1 MTQTSMEPSG
11 VTGDV
16 LRLPAGGPRRVP
28 VAKWAVRT
36 GVTLIY
42 LFMLSPL
49 IFVVWLSFFKDAI
62 ITFPPSGY
70 TVSWYLN
77 AWRNAAFANGFLLSL
92 QLAACAAVGGVIL
105 GVAASLALA
114 RYRFPGRRTL
124 GNVLLLP
131 LVVPGIVAGIA
142 TYLFYLRAENALD
155 VDIVGT
161 FGGLVV
167 AHICLT
173 IPWTMRLV
181 GASLS
186 QIDDTIEEAAR
197 NLGAGPWRTLW
208 RVTLPMLRPAIV
220 ASVLFSF
227 IVSFENLELTLPL
240 VGPGKTTLPIA
251 IMQYL
256 EFNLDPTIAAVSAA
270 QIVLLGIVMLI
281 TDRFVKLSQV
291 I

>member
-1 MTQTSMEPSG
+1 MTQVPIDRGNVVSARSFSRPRF
-11 VTGDV
+11 V
-16 LRLPAGGPRRVP
+16 PA
-28 VAKWAVRT
+28 AWLVRA

-49 IFVVWLSFFKDAI
+49 IFVIWLSFFKDAI

-70 TVSWYLN
+70 TMSWYVN
-77 AWRNAAFANGFLLSL
+77 AWHNDAFANGFLLSMK
-92 QLAACAAVGGVIL
+92 LAAGAAIGGVVL
-105 GVAASLALA
+105 GVGASLALA
-114 RYRFPGRRTL
+114 RYRFPGRRAV

-155 VDIVGT
+155 TDIVGT
-161 FGGLVV
+161 FGGLLV

-173 IPWTMRLV
+173 IPWTIRLV
-181 GASLS
+181 TASLG
-186 QIDDTIEEAAR
+186 QIDETVEEAAR

-220 ASVLFSF
+220 ASALFGF
-227 IVSFENLELTLPL
+227 IVSFENLEMTLPL

-281 TDRFVKLSQV
+281 TDRFVKLGKV

>member
-1 MTQTSMEPSG
+1 MTQTSIEQSA
-11 VTGDV
+11 V
-16 LRLPAGGPRRVP
+16 LPLPAGRPRRI
-28 VAKWAVRT
+28 AWARWAVRI
-36 GVTLIY
+36 GVALVY

-70 TVSWYLN
+70 TAKWYLN
-77 AWRNAAFANGFLLSL
+77 AWRNDAFANGFLLSIK
-92 QLAACAAVGGVIL
+92 LAACSAIGGVIL
-105 GVAASLALA
+105 GVAASLGLA

-124 GNVLLLP
+124 GNILLLP

-155 VDIVGT
+155 MDIVGT
-161 FGGLVV
+161 FGGLVI

-186 QIDDTIEEAAR
+186 QIDETIEEAAR
-197 NLGAGPWRTLW
+197 NLGANAWRTLW

>member
-1 MTQTSMEPSG
+1 MTQVPIDRSNIVSARAFSRPRFVPAAWLVRAG
-11 VTGDV
+11 V
-16 LRLPAGGPRRVP
+16 A
-28 VAKWAVRT
+28 
-36 GVTLIY
+36 LIY

-49 IFVVWLSFFKDAI
+49 IFVIWLSFFKDAI

-70 TVSWYLN
+70 TMSWYVN
-77 AWRNAAFANGFLLSL
+77 AWHNDAFANGFVLSMK
-92 QLAACAAVGGVIL
+92 LAAGAAIGGVVL
-105 GVAASLALA
+105 GVGASLALA
-114 RYRFPGRRTL
+114 RYRFPGRRAV

-142 TYLFYLRAENALD
+142 TYLFYLRAENVLD
-155 VDIVGT
+155 TDIVGT
-161 FGGLVV
+161 FGGLLI

-173 IPWTMRLV
+173 IPWTIRLV
-181 GASLS
+181 TASLG
-186 QIDDTIEEAAR
+186 QIDETVEEAAR

-220 ASVLFSF
+220 ASTLFGF
-227 IVSFENLELTLPL
+227 IVSFENLEMTLPL

-281 TDRFVKLSQV
+281 TDRFVKLGKV

>member
-1 MTQTSMEPSG
+1 MTQTSMESG
-11 VTGDV
+11 GVAGDGLRRPTGGV
-16 LRLPAGGPRRVP
+16 RRVP
-28 VAKWAVRT
+28 VAKWAVRA

-77 AWRNAAFANGFLLSL
+77 AWRNAAFADGFLLSL
-92 QLAACAAVGGVIL
+92 QLAACAAIGGVIL

-142 TYLFYLRAENALD
+142 TYLFYLRAENTLD
-155 VDIVGT
+155 MDIVGT
-161 FGGLVV
+161 FGGLVI
-167 AHICLT
+167 AHVCLT

-181 GASLS
+181 GASLA
-186 QIDDTIEEAAR
+186 QIDGTIEEAAR

-208 RVTLPMLRPAIV
+208 RVTLPMLRPAVV
-220 ASVLFSF
+220 AAGCSASSCRSRTSNSHCRWWDRARPPCPSRSCSTSNSTS
-227 IVSFENLELTLPL
+227 IRRLP
-240 VGPGKTTLPIA
+240 PSPRRRSSC
-251 IMQYL
+251 
-256 EFNLDPTIAAVSAA
+256 SA
-270 QIVLLGIVMLI
+270 
-281 TDRFVKLSQV
+281 SSC
-291 I
+291 